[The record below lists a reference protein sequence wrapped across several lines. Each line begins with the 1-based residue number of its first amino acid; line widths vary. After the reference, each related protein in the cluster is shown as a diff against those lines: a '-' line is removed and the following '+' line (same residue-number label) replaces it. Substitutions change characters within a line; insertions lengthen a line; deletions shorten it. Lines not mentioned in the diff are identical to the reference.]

1 MTFEMLPYLL
11 AMTLLGIGIYAIAAK
26 KNLIKTIIGIIITGY
41 AVNLFLVLVGYQAGG
56 IAPILT
62 EQKLLEIGRAEWAA
76 EHVVPL
82 PETLDEKQKAAVL
95 KLGRER
101 FRAHAVDP
109 IPQALVV
116 TSIVIGVSLTALMV
130 AIAVRI
136 YDRYG
141 TFDLSQIR
149 KLRG

>member
-11 AMTLLGIGIYAIAAK
+11 AMALLGIGIYAIAAK
-26 KNLIKTIIGIIITGY
+26 KNLIKTIIGIIITEY

-62 EQKLLEIGRAEWAA
+62 EKKLLEIGRTEWAA

-82 PETLDEKQKAAVL
+82 PTRLDDEQKAAVL
-95 KLGRER
+95 QLGRER
-101 FRAHAVDP
+101 FRKHAVDP
-109 IPQALVV
+109 IPQALVL

-130 AIAVRI
+130 AIAIRI